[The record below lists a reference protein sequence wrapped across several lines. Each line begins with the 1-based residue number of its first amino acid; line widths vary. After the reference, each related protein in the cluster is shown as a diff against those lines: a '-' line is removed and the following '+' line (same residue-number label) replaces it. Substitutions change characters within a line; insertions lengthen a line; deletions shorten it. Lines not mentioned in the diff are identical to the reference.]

1 MVVLFDVFGML
12 LDVAGLLVVGSGPS
26 ADVVVIPVGAGG
38 QFVEGFA
45 AILRPPH

>member
-1 MVVLFDVFGML
+1 MVVLFGVFGTL
-12 LDVAGLLVVGSGPS
+12 LDVAGLLVVGSGAS